1 MLLNLEELHSEVFQM
16 REEIRTHLKAE
27 TEMRELIE
35 FIGEEST
42 RAEVMERI
50 IRYVPCIMHA
60 ENRCGIFF
68 LKYSSSRVFRTL
80 KEAIFLTNKMRTIL

>member
-1 MLLNLEELHSEVFQM
+1 M

-27 TEMRELIE
+27 AEMRELIE

-42 RAEVMERI
+42 REDVMEQI
-50 IRYVPCIMHA
+50 ICYVSCIMHA

-68 LKYSSSRVFRTL
+68 
-80 KEAIFLTNKMRTIL
+80 